1 MLLTMCSALSSAIP
15 LVVQEMKKH
24 IRFGSQQI
32 LEMQKGLHLELWNV
46 NPISTSADC
55 GDEFEWSKQL
65 LMRVCAE
72 TNKMVMLRGFWI
84 LTMWQDMITWDEDL
98 GLIILTER

>member
-55 GDEFEWSKQL
+55 GVSLVSFVLSPSPSFVKSP
-65 LMRVCAE
+65 
-72 TNKMVMLRGFWI
+72 
-84 LTMWQDMITWDEDL
+84 
-98 GLIILTER
+98 LI

>member
-24 IRFGSQQI
+24 VRFGSQQI

-55 GDEFEWSKQL
+55 GVSLVSFVLSPSPSFVKSP
-65 LMRVCAE
+65 
-72 TNKMVMLRGFWI
+72 
-84 LTMWQDMITWDEDL
+84 
-98 GLIILTER
+98 LI